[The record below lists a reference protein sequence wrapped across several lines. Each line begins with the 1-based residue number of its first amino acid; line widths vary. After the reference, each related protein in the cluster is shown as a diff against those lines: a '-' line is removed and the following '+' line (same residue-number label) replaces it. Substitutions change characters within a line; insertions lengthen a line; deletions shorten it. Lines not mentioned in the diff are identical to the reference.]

1 MSDPL
6 PIVPFTESIDSEI
19 DLPGSKSITN
29 RALILAALTNGQTL
43 IKGALLSRDTQIML
57 QALELLGFNCIVD
70 PLQLQII
77 VHGMNGRIPK
87 KKATLDVGNAGTAA
101 RFLTALLAIAPG
113 GTYSLDGDLAMRSRP
128 MAGLLNALSELG
140 AADFEFV
147 GEPGHFPFIMKT
159 HGFNGG
165 TTNVDAS
172 TSSQILSALL
182 LASGAN
188 ARAPIK

>member
-6 PIVPFTESIDSEI
+6 PIVPFTENIDSEI

-87 KKATLDVGNAGTAA
+87 KKPHLMLVMLARLLD
-101 RFLTALLAIAPG
+101 
-113 GTYSLDGDLAMRSRP
+113 S
-128 MAGLLNALSELG
+128 
-140 AADFEFV
+140 
-147 GEPGHFPFIMKT
+147 
-159 HGFNGG
+159 
-165 TTNVDAS
+165 
-172 TSSQILSALL
+172 
-182 LASGAN
+182 
-188 ARAPIK
+188 